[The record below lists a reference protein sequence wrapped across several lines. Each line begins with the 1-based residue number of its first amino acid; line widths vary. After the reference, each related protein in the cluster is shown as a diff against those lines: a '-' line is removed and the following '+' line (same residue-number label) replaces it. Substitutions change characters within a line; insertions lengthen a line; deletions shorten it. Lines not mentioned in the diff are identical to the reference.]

1 MKPYIFKCCVE
12 YIDIMKEGGLG
23 RILAYRVLRNAG
35 PKRTDEFVRKLYG
48 REVTTHKGRYHY
60 RTRGLLD
67 EIPHRK
73 LIRGV
78 LIIRPEDEEVL
89 VEFLEKYEA
98 EYYAREIVLTPE
110 DKEILSQ
117 TPPTK

>member
-1 MKPYIFKCCVE
+1 MVE
-12 YIDIMKEGGLG
+12 DCLG
-23 RILAYRVLRNAG
+23 KILAYRVLQNAG

-48 REVTTHKGRYHY
+48 REVSTHKGRYHY

-78 LIIRPEDEEVL
+78 LIVRPEDEGVL
-89 VEFLEKYEA
+89 IKFLEEYGA
-98 EYYAREIVLTPE
+98 EYYSRDIRLTTE
-110 DKEILSQ
+110 DSQILAK

>member
-1 MKPYIFKCCVE
+1 MREDGPGK
-12 YIDIMKEGGLG
+12 
-23 RILAYRVLRNAG
+23 ILAYRVLQNAG

-78 LIIRPEDEEVL
+78 LIVRPEDEGVV
-89 VEFLEKYEA
+89 VEFFEKYGA
-98 EYYAREIVLTPE
+98 EYYSRDIRLTAE
-110 DKEILSQ
+110 DKGILAQ